1 MTGILQRALCIVL
14 VCIIHILHVVFH
26 EILTTTRGGIIIPI
40 LLGKALSLRDI
51 QCASERALTGE
62 GWGEEHSG
70 LSDEPHSTSCH
81 Y

>member
-1 MTGILQRALCIVL
+1 MTGILQRALCILL

-26 EILTTTRGGIIIPI
+26 EILTTTRVGIIIPI
-40 LLGKALSLRDI
+40 LLGKELSLRDV

-62 GWGEEHSG
+62 GRGDEHPG